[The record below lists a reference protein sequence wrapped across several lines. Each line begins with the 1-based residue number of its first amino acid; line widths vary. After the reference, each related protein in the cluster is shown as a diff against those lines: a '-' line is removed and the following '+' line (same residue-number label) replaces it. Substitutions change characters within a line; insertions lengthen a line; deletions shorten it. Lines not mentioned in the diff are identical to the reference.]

1 MRGQVGSL
9 LGITHLYFLLMFT
22 IAIYEYT
29 NDFLLVSIP
38 GSFFAKLTRPFLKLK
53 NILSKLRGFSS
64 KIEDVFVFA
73 KAKDF
78 IYKTSGFGKSTKKAG
93 LPEKR
98 TSKKLFETNN

>member
-64 KIEDVFVFA
+64 KIKDVFFVLG
-73 KAKDF
+73 KPKDF
-78 IYKTSGFGKSTKKAG
+78 IYKTPGFGKSTK
-93 LPEKR
+93 
-98 TSKKLFETNN
+98 